1 MVITMKQ
8 WAITLCLT
16 MTLALAGCQ
25 TTGQGVSANNTTQ
38 ADSRLQ
44 NNADVAFFSKSGWQA
59 CAGGA
64 ALGALACALSN
75 SSNKGV
81 CIAAAA
87 VAGCGVGMGA
97 NAYLDNQRQ
106 KYASKE
112 MQLNASI
119 NDVQAENKKL
129 QNASAVA
136 KTVIDENRQTM
147 TRLNRDI
154 AAKRVDR
161 AAASKKLAGIDA
173 NIVTLRKTV
182 ADMKTHEKQWV
193 DVSAA
198 AKNQGSDTAKLDS
211 EIEKMHHQVVAL
223 QAELD
228 SLYTQRTAL
237 KVS

>member
-1 MVITMKQ
+1 MTTTTQ
-8 WAITLCLT
+8 WAKMLCLSIILVLT
-16 MTLALAGCQ
+16 GCQ
-25 TTGQGVSANNTTQ
+25 TTGQGVSSSNATQ

-44 NNADVAFFSKSGWQA
+44 NNQDVAFFSKSGWQA

-64 ALGALACALSN
+64 ALGTLACAVSN
-75 SSNKGV
+75 SSNKAV

-112 MQLNASI
+112 LQLNASI

-136 KTVIDENRQTM
+136 KAVIADNRKTM
-147 TRLNRDI
+147 AHLDQDI
-154 AAKRVDR
+154 AAKRVDK
-161 AAASKKLAGIDA
+161 AVAGKKLAEIDA

-182 ADMKTHEKQWV
+182 ADMKTHAKQWDDIAV
-193 DVSAA
+193 TS
-198 AKNQGSDTAKLDS
+198 KRQGNDTAKLDS
-211 EIEKMHHQVVAL
+211 EIEKMHSQVSSL
-223 QAELD
+223 QGELD
-228 SLYTQRTAL
+228 SLYTQRTAI